1 MRLPN
6 TSSSFLNRLDSLGKV
21 ESTAEVRADTGC
33 RGLSLKTIK
42 WILKNNLKKKT
53 RSAFCLRGSQISVT
67 PHNSLSGEFF
77 KVSVLPSSA

>member
-42 WILKNNLKKKT
+42 WILKNNFKKKNPICFLPPWESNFSH
-53 RSAFCLRGSQISVT
+53 SAQFT
-67 PHNSLSGEFF
+67 FW
-77 KVSVLPSSA
+77 